1 MVFGLFPAAIPDT
14 ATGTLIQNG
23 LFTNQECAGVP
34 HRCAVH
40 TITMY
45 RSAQARLRSGW
56 ARDAS
61 LDSAQ
66 SAFAQARLRFGLT
79 RNASLDSARALWSAQ
94 AGLRFGWTR
103 SVFVFYNRRKST
115 NRSGI
120 QSGVQPPHSR
130 VLRTIQSAS
139 RVASRRWVAM
149 QRAASGGRGLRGNP
163 KRRRAAALQS
173 TACYPKRFARGAADG
188 RSPMSALRERVSSL

>member
-1 MVFGLFPAAIPDT
+1 MGEPASRQITQNLFRISSRIRHSGPRAKRSGWREA
-14 ATGTLIQNG
+14 LW
-23 LFTNQECAGVP
+23 
-34 HRCAVH
+34 
-40 TITMY
+40 
-45 RSAQARLRSGW
+45 SAQARLRSGW

>member
-1 MVFGLFPAAIPDT
+1 MWGCDI
-14 ATGTLIQNG
+14 
-23 LFTNQECAGVP
+23 
-34 HRCAVH
+34 VH
-40 TITMY
+40 AITMY
-45 RSAQARLRSGW
+45 RRAAPVWSAQTRLRSRS
-56 ARDAS
+56 ARD
-61 LDSAQ
+61 
-66 SAFAQARLRFGLT
+66 
-79 RNASLDSARALWSAQ
+79 ASLDSARALWSAQ

-163 KRRRAAALQS
+163 KRRRAAALHSAGRGRPALSMARPLRADTHLHRVDDRLGRSAPRRDDTYS
-173 TACYPKRFARGAADG
+173 TARRRMSPGWYTAR
-188 RSPMSALRERVSSL
+188 RRRTLR